1 MPDHID
7 FLSDEVPNQPF
18 EVLITNPP
26 YCLKY
31 EFVEKCIRLG
41 KPFALLLPM
50 ACMTTLKWYNKFS
63 QHYFTCQILLP
74 KVNFLHDGNKVQM
87 GDIIWLYGNI
97 GDSYN
102 SMIYYNMKDV
112 PVEESI
118 DEGSD

>member
-1 MPDHID
+1 
-7 FLSDEVPNQPF
+7 
-18 EVLITNPP
+18 
-26 YCLKY
+26 
-31 EFVEKCIRLG
+31 
-41 KPFALLLPM
+41 
-50 ACMTTLKWYNKFS
+50 MTTLKWYNKFS